1 MVHKGD
7 DMERVGL
14 PKNKTVR
21 GKSIWLAHAV
31 VAASCGLPMTEMRS
45 RTRRLEAQKARQLA
59 TYLARVVFGIGLR
72 ELAIETGRSPGTV
85 HHACR
90 QVERW
95 RDDPQYDH
103 SVERLEFQLRKAAG
117 VSP

>member
-1 MVHKGD
+1 MKQTGVTTKMG
-7 DMERVGL
+7 M
-14 PKNKTVR
+14 R
-21 GKSIWLAHAV
+21 GKNVWLAHAV

-45 RTRRLEAQKARQLA
+45 RTRRIEAQKARQLA

>member
-1 MVHKGD
+1 LAHKED
-7 DMERVGL
+7 DMTDVGV
-14 PKNKTVR
+14 PKKKGIR
-21 GKSIWLAHAV
+21 GKNIWLAHAV
-31 VAASCGLPMTEMRS
+31 VAANCGLPMTEMRS

-72 ELAIETGRSPGTV
+72 ELAVETGRSPGTV

-95 RDDPQYDH
+95 RDDPQYDR

>member
-1 MVHKGD
+1 MAHKGD
-7 DMERVGL
+7 DMKRVGV
-14 PKNKTVR
+14 PRKKRVGGKN
-21 GKSIWLAHAV
+21 IWLAHAV
-31 VAASCGLPMTEMRS
+31 VAANCGLPMTEMRS

-72 ELAIETGRSPGTV
+72 ELAAETGRSPATV
-85 HHACR
+85 FHACR

-103 SVERLEFQLRKAAG
+103 SVERLEFQLRTAAG
-117 VSP
+117 VTP